1 MKDYTQ
7 EELIEICASNP
18 HPEVRRCAAKMLYSL
33 GTRDHAA
40 EVLKRYS
47 APAELVPA

>member
-7 EELIEICASNP
+7 EELIEMCASNP

-33 GTRDHAA
+33 GARDQAA
-40 EVLKRYS
+40 EALKRYRT
-47 APAELVPA
+47 PAELVPA